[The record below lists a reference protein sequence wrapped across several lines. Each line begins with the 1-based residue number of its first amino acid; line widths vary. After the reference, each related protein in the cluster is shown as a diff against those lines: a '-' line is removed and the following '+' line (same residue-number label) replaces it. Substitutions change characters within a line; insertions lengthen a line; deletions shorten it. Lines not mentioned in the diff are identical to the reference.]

1 MPISVDQYENL
12 AGQVL
17 SIYEEAEQK
26 MVERVSRRLERGITQ
41 PGWTEKKYA
50 EMYLMRNELAKINEQ
65 MIYDRRSITD
75 DLVKT
80 AYLKASQSF
89 VNEARTYAEALH
101 VDKYSP
107 NVVKVINILTDLN
120 NTMNVADR
128 NILRRANDAYSDIV
142 GRTSALMA
150 TGTITT
156 RQAVQIELNRFA
168 NQGIGSFVDKAGRV
182 WDMSTYAE
190 MATLTAI
197 ERATIA
203 GYTDTM
209 QEYGYDLAQISN
221 HFGACPI
228 CEAWEGV
235 IISVTGSTPGYLS
248 LSDAEG
254 AGVFHPRC
262 LHFISTY
269 YEGFSPKG
277 RTQPRAVTAP
287 NIGYSARSKQR
298 AFERAERM
306 WKRRMAA
313 AVSPE
318 EERRAYA
325 HVREYQDRI
334 RELLGKYNAE
344 QPLEVDHLFRKWYR
358 EGGRVTLS
366 PEARRLIPY
375 KIPDAWKPQPI
386 DMAKLNAIS
395 TPNPP
400 LVSAAPA
407 PELTFKE
414 KIEALKHPGGQ
425 YTIEQ
430 YKDAGKMVF
439 DEYKNAFNAKY
450 EKEID
455 ELRQI
460 KSEYDVLKDKF
471 SRESK
476 FVKDI
481 ADYKERMAKARE
493 LYDSDW
499 YLKYHELGD
508 KMFDISKKLNNESH
522 NVLLD
527 KLKELKDFGGYSK
540 DDILKKLVSN
550 ATYSNGV
557 KDVHDATKYYPTS
570 WIEHRIL
577 AGKLEAR
584 RINGRAYF
592 MEFGNN
598 INTNGSLST
607 SIHEFGHSMEYAMSN
622 LFKASKEFYTYRTQ
636 GEKSERLYKI
646 YPGRGY
652 KRDEVVKRD
661 KFIDVYMG
669 KDYSDAMTEL
679 LSMGYEKL
687 FTAER
692 HYYDKDEEMRDW
704 LLGLMALED

>member
-1 MPISVDQYENL
+1 MPISVDQYETL

-17 SIYEEAEQK
+17 SIYEEAEQM
-26 MVERVSRRLERGITQ
+26 MVDRVSRRLERGITQ

-235 IISVTGSTPGYLS
+235 IISVTGNTPGYLS

-277 RTQPRAVTAP
+277 RTQPRAVVAP

-334 RELLGKYNAE
+334 RELLSKYNAE

-366 PEARRLIPY
+366 PEARRLVPY
-375 KIPDAWKPQPI
+375 KIPQAWKPQPI

-400 LVSAAPA
+400 LTPNAPTFPIIAGAEKGEPMTFSKADTGHVNPKYYDAYSYRINCQTCVPVFEMRIRGYDVEALPNDSEHPEIFELSKDYLSIWIDKSTGKAPTDIFNGVELGLGSGQYSTMYGMDRPSAAKTYKRLNDLMKVDERYQLRFVWKSGNGAHTVSISKVNVLGSERLRLYDPQSDQ
-407 PELTFKE
+407 TIYGE
-414 KIEALKHPGGQ
+414 KIKE
-425 YTIEQ
+425 YF
-430 YKDAGKMVF
+430 KDF
-439 DEYKNAFNAKY
+439 KY
-450 EKEID
+450 SMQRDGVSYYRWPEIVRIDDKEID
-455 ELRQI
+455 
-460 KSEYDVLKDKF
+460 
-471 SRESK
+471 
-476 FVKDI
+476 
-481 ADYKERMAKARE
+481 
-493 LYDSDW
+493 
-499 YLKYHELGD
+499 
-508 KMFDISKKLNNESH
+508 
-522 NVLLD
+522 
-527 KLKELKDFGGYSK
+527 
-540 DDILKKLVSN
+540 
-550 ATYSNGV
+550 
-557 KDVHDATKYYPTS
+557 
-570 WIEHRIL
+570 
-577 AGKLEAR
+577 
-584 RINGRAYF
+584 
-592 MEFGNN
+592 
-598 INTNGSLST
+598 
-607 SIHEFGHSMEYAMSN
+607 
-622 LFKASKEFYTYRTQ
+622 
-636 GEKSERLYKI
+636 
-646 YPGRGY
+646 
-652 KRDEVVKRD
+652 
-661 KFIDVYMG
+661 
-669 KDYSDAMTEL
+669 
-679 LSMGYEKL
+679 
-687 FTAER
+687 
-692 HYYDKDEEMRDW
+692 YDKANKIMKKVEK
-704 LLGLMALED
+704 

>member
-17 SIYEEAEQK
+17 SIYEEAEQM
-26 MVERVSRRLERGITQ
+26 MVDRVSRRLERGTTQ

-65 MIYDRRSITD
+65 MIYDRRSITN

-128 NILRRANDAYSDIV
+128 NILRRANDAYSDII

-209 QEYGYDLAQISN
+209 KEYGYDLAQISN

-334 RELLGKYNAE
+334 RELLSKYNAE
-344 QPLEVDHLFRKWYR
+344 QPEEVDHLFRKWYR

-366 PEARRLIPY
+366 PEAKRLVPY
-375 KIPDAWKPQPI
+375 KIPQAWKPQPI

-400 LVSAAPA
+400 LAPNTPTFPTVAGAEKGEPMTFSKADTGHVNPKFYDAYSYRINCQTCVPVFEMRIRGYDVEALPNDSEHPEIFELSKNYLSIWIDKSTGKAPIDIFNGVELGLSSGQYSTMYGMDRPSAAKTYKRLNDLMKVDERYQLRFVWKSGNGAHTVSISKVNVLGSERLRLYDPQSDQ
-407 PELTFKE
+407 PIYGE
-414 KIEALKHPGGQ
+414 KIKE
-425 YTIEQ
+425 YF
-430 YKDAGKMVF
+430 KDF
-439 DEYKNAFNAKY
+439 KY
-450 EKEID
+450 SMQRDGVSYYRWPEIVRIDDKEID
-455 ELRQI
+455 
-460 KSEYDVLKDKF
+460 
-471 SRESK
+471 
-476 FVKDI
+476 
-481 ADYKERMAKARE
+481 
-493 LYDSDW
+493 
-499 YLKYHELGD
+499 
-508 KMFDISKKLNNESH
+508 
-522 NVLLD
+522 
-527 KLKELKDFGGYSK
+527 
-540 DDILKKLVSN
+540 
-550 ATYSNGV
+550 
-557 KDVHDATKYYPTS
+557 
-570 WIEHRIL
+570 
-577 AGKLEAR
+577 
-584 RINGRAYF
+584 
-592 MEFGNN
+592 
-598 INTNGSLST
+598 
-607 SIHEFGHSMEYAMSN
+607 
-622 LFKASKEFYTYRTQ
+622 
-636 GEKSERLYKI
+636 
-646 YPGRGY
+646 
-652 KRDEVVKRD
+652 
-661 KFIDVYMG
+661 
-669 KDYSDAMTEL
+669 
-679 LSMGYEKL
+679 
-687 FTAER
+687 
-692 HYYDKDEEMRDW
+692 YDKANKIMKKVEK
-704 LLGLMALED
+704 